1 MPPGFQA
8 TRSLLLHALSQG
20 ELCGQI
26 AERENSDLGTDVELA
41 FDELEVN
48 IKAVFNRPN
57 YASNA
62 TDRTLS
68 IHQGARRVAEYT
80 VEFWKLAVEAGWNES
95 PLQGFFFCRGL
106 SGPLRDALALT

>member
-1 MPPGFQA
+1 MVRLLRGKTLTWA
-8 TRSLLLHALSQG
+8 RTLSLRTHLSS
-20 ELCGQI
+20 L
-26 AERENSDLGTDVELA
+26 T

-62 TDRTLS
+62 TDRPLS

-95 PLQGFFFCRGL
+95 PLQGFFFAG
-106 SGPLRDALALT
+106 A